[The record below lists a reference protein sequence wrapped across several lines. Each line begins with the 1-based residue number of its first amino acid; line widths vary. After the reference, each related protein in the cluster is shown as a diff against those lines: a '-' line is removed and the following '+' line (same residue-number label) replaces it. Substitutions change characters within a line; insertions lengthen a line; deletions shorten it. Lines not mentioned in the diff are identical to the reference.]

1 MRKIDV
7 LEGFDCVCY
16 GKAVCRCKGKGRC
29 EQIADFFFETQANP
43 DLALAETIP
52 HEFEKPNKPK
62 DVVDPHPLRYLFDD
76 NDMSDFMF
84 ADYTDYVKYELIQ
97 EHTGIHWNLCSCP
110 RLVLDFIENKLAEK
124 TVAASKFGITTS
136 PIWRMTKKSTDK
148 SKDSEACTMTPHCKE
163 WANMFVLYTN
173 FGQFVGDLEVTAIA
187 TFRFHRKVVNVK
199 PGKEGYAHDHPSFF
213 YMLTN
218 SIEDIDRLAR
228 LRNAK

>member
-1 MRKIDV
+1 MDRHMFWLLEQLEDKSYQNLDEFDSQLSVLSYATVKSDSAETQASPCASWVFSPASDVSSLRKIDV

-97 EHTGIHWNLCSCP
+97 EHTGIHCNLCSCP
-110 RLVLDFIENKLAEK
+110 RLVFDFIENKLAEK
-124 TVAASKFGITTS
+124 QL
-136 PIWRMTKKSTDK
+136 P
-148 SKDSEACTMTPHCKE
+148 
-163 WANMFVLYTN
+163 
-173 FGQFVGDLEVTAIA
+173 
-187 TFRFHRKVVNVK
+187 
-199 PGKEGYAHDHPSFF
+199 
-213 YMLTN
+213 
-218 SIEDIDRLAR
+218 
-228 LRNAK
+228 LRNCASQQVRSGE